1 MNPILRVMYMLAL
14 KLSGLNFEV
23 EHACYIIMW
32 GKNME
37 TNLSKLH
44 ENKCVCVCGLML
56 LLDLHRHQ
64 SQH

>member
-1 MNPILRVMYMLAL
+1 MLAL

-44 ENKCVCVCGLML
+44 ENKRVKTIEWRLNYRVAA
-56 LLDLHRHQ
+56 R
-64 SQH
+64 S